1 MKNRKACRDFKLS
14 ELSRKLVSGYEAF
27 GQDKTGN
34 CANADPFVKINNVL
48 YNQDGLKPRE
58 RVPQQ
63 GRFV

>member
-1 MKNRKACRDFKLS
+1 M
-14 ELSRKLVSGYEAF
+14 SRKLVSGYEAF